1 MEINEKFAIDNK
13 VTVFNGDC
21 LELLKTIPDNFC
33 DLIVTS
39 PPYCMGKEYEN
50 IHDDIM
56 SFKEQQ
62 SKIFNDIYRIL
73 KVGGSLCWQVGY
85 HVNKAEI
92 FPLDYY
98 VYQVFYENSL
108 EYKYPL
114 VLRNRIIWTFGH
126 GLNSSKRFSGRHE
139 IILWFTKGNS
149 QVFNLDSIRIPQ
161 KYPGK
166 RAYKGVNKGNF
177 SGNPLGKNPSDVW
190 DIPNVK
196 ANHIE
201 KTSHPCQ
208 FPVTIPRRL
217 IKALTNVDGIVLD
230 PFMGSG
236 TTGVAS
242 IIENRRFI
250 GAEIKNDYFDIA
262 KSRINEAIVGTIK
275 IRDDVPVS
283 IPNKNSGVAKLPK
296 EFKIA
301 RSEESVS

>member
-1 MEINEKFAIDNK
+1 
-13 VTVFNGDC
+13 
-21 LELLKTIPDNFC
+21 
-33 DLIVTS
+33 
-39 PPYCMGKEYEN
+39 MGKEYEN

-161 KYPGK
+161 KYPDK
-166 RAYKGVNKGNF
+166 QAYKGVNKGNF
-177 SGNPLGKNPSDVW
+177 SGNPLGKNPSDVC
-190 DIPNVK
+190 I
-196 ANHIE
+196 
-201 KTSHPCQ
+201 Q
-208 FPVTIPRRL
+208 
-217 IKALTNVDGIVLD
+217 
-230 PFMGSG
+230 
-236 TTGVAS
+236 
-242 IIENRRFI
+242 
-250 GAEIKNDYFDIA
+250 
-262 KSRINEAIVGTIK
+262 
-275 IRDDVPVS
+275 
-283 IPNKNSGVAKLPK
+283 
-296 EFKIA
+296 
-301 RSEESVS
+301 